1 MTPSVRPDP
10 FRSPLRRGF
19 VHGCGSGLSTVK
31 HVPFVYTAK
40 RVQSAKFDPLI
51 PPSSALLATFAMT
64 ILVTGGA
71 GYIGCVPTGTQPA
84 SP

>member
-1 MTPSVRPDP
+1 MTPSVRPAP

-40 RVQSAKFDPLI
+40 RVQSAKFDPLFRPERLI
-51 PPSSALLATFAMT
+51 EEMFK
-64 ILVTGGA
+64 
-71 GYIGCVPTGTQPA
+71 
-84 SP
+84 

>member
-40 RVQSAKFDPLI
+40 RVQSAKFDPLFR
-51 PPSSALLATFAMT
+51 PAKRVQSLTPYSALN
-64 ILVTGGA
+64 G
-71 GYIGCVPTGTQPA
+71 
-84 SP
+84 